1 VGTAQETDYMTKEQA
16 IAKLREL
23 QKANN
28 EQAYDEAISV
38 LCEFLIALGHAD
50 IVEEF
55 DKL

>member
-1 VGTAQETDYMTKEQA
+1 MTKEEA

-23 QKANN
+23 QKSKSEDAF
-28 EQAYDEAISV
+28 EQATSV

-50 IVEEF
+50 LVEEY

>member
-1 VGTAQETDYMTKEQA
+1 MTKEQA

-28 EQAYDEAISV
+28 EQAYEEAISV

-50 IVEEF
+50 VVEEF